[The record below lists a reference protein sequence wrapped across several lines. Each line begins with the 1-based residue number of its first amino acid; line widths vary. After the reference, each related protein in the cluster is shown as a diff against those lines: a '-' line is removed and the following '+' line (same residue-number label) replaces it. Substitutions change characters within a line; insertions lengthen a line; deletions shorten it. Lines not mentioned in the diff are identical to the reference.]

1 MLGRLEAEAEEVRVV
16 AELLAFDEGERHL
29 RGGIRQRLLGA
40 RGFRVQIEEHD
51 QADAERGDRQ
61 DERLDVHPGGETEH
75 SRGDHL
81 ERCKK

>member
-1 MLGRLEAEAEEVRVV
+1 MRGSATFAVGSVSAFLGREV
-16 AELLAFDEGERHL
+16 
-29 RGGIRQRLLGA
+29 
-40 RGFRVQIEEHD
+40 RVQIEEHD